1 MNISGVNAKLTGQDI
16 LSIINEFVDVKGLD
30 LKQVI
35 IDDGIIIEGSF
46 TKGITINFMAK
57 VEILKCENN
66 KIYVKLAK
74 VKILKLG
81 IFRIIRSFA
90 LKQLSKL
97 CSEFGI
103 SNDKEVAVISVNT
116 MLKDVPYVNLNIND
130 IYIRKDI
137 LYAELNNIEVSI
149 AGTLIK
155 NVEESEEDSKEKDE
169 EKNLDLSS
177 VEKIEDNY
185 SRGREVLTNRMSEKG
200 KKYSDYIFII
210 PDIISL
216 VYRLLKDKRVPLKT
230 KIVISAALSY
240 TIFPCDIIP
249 DKIPF
254 IGKIDDVSVIFFALN
269 KIVKDVSLDVIVEN
283 WQGKNEILL
292 VLTSGLD
299 FLTSFTN
306 IGNVEKLYD
315 AINEITE
322 L

>member
-16 LSIINEFVDVKGLD
+16 LSIINEFVDVEGLD
-30 LKQVI
+30 IKQVT
-35 IDDGIIIEGSF
+35 IDDGIMIEGSF
-46 TKGITINFMAK
+46 TKGININFMAK
-57 VEILKCENN
+57 VQILKCENN
-66 KIYVKLAK
+66 KVYVKLAK

-103 SNDKEVAVISVNT
+103 SNNKEVAVISVDT
-116 MLKDVPYVNLNIND
+116 MLKDVPYVNLKVRD

-137 LYAELNNIEVSI
+137 LYAELDNIEVSI

-155 NVEESEEDSKEKDE
+155 NTEDIEDGAEDKNE
-169 EKNLDLSS
+169 EKNLDFSS
-177 VEKIEDNY
+177 IEKIEDNY
-185 SRGREVLTNRMSEKG
+185 SRGREVLKNRMSEKG

-230 KIVISAALSY
+230 KIVISASLSY
-240 TIFPCDIIP
+240 TMFPCDIIP

-254 IGKIDDVSVIFFALN
+254 IGKIDDISVVFFALN
-269 KIVKDVSLDVIVEN
+269 KIIKDVSLDVIVEN

-306 IGNVEKLYD
+306 IGNVEKLYE
-315 AINEITE
+315 AINEISE

>member
-1 MNISGVNAKLTGQDI
+1 MNISGVNAQLTGQDI
-16 LSIINEFVDVKGLD
+16 LSIINEFVKVEGLD
-30 LKQVI
+30 LKKVT
-35 IDDGIIIEGSF
+35 IDDGITIEGSF

-57 VEILKCENN
+57 IEILKCENN

-103 SNDKEVAVISVNT
+103 SNDREVAVICINT
-116 MLKDVPYVNLNIND
+116 VLKDVPYVNLNIND
-130 IYIRKDI
+130 IYIRKNI
-137 LYAELNNIEVSI
+137 LYAEVNNIEISI
-149 AGTLIK
+149 AGKLIK
-155 NVEESEEDSKEKDE
+155 
-169 EKNLDLSS
+169 S
-177 VEKIEDNY
+177 VEKNENSDDEKEPKTLDFSKVEKVEDNY
-185 SRGREVLTNRMSEKG
+185 SRGRDILKNRMSEKG
-200 KKYSDYIFII
+200 QKYSDYIFII
-210 PDIISL
+210 PDIVTLI
-216 VYRLLKDKRVPLKT
+216 YRLLKDKRVPLKT
-230 KIVISAALSY
+230 KIVISAAVSY
-240 TIFPCDIIP
+240 TLFPSDIIP

-254 IGKIDDVSVIFFALN
+254 IGKIDDISIVFFALN
-269 KIVKDVSLDVIVEN
+269 KIVNDVPLDVIVEN

-306 IGNVEKLYD
+306 IGNVEKLYGV
-315 AINEITE
+315 INEITE